1 MLKPAIQIR
10 SHDPNRQLIT
20 QTRELLNRAI
30 KACFCSSFLVAG
42 VTADGLLCV
51 TCKIICPI
59 NLDGY
64 LLYMNI
70 IYLQF
75 DKPDSSTK
83 SEKCT
88 YKRMN
93 FLIIKRKC
101 STFEKKTFAS
111 CSGPEKAKIYPHG
124 PQSQKSHACCLLI

>member
-42 VTADGLLCV
+42 VMADGLLCI
-51 TCKIICPI
+51 TCEIICPI
-59 NLDGY
+59 NLGSY

-88 YKRMN
+88 YKRMSAALLKKN
-93 FLIIKRKC
+93 NLLLPVLVQKRQKY
-101 STFEKKTFAS
+101 TRMGLK
-111 CSGPEKAKIYPHG
+111 P
-124 PQSQKSHACCLLI
+124 KSHMPAVCSSSIK